1 MAPSLEEWVADLAS
15 GHDARL
21 TKAAVRQSAH
31 GKGLFASEPVKR
43 GDVVASVPKKLT
55 LWVQEGNALAL
66 PGDGAWPRVRAGASA
81 AAPDSGKGWEFILA
95 RAIVDAVAG
104 DGGAFW
110 EAYGGMMPGP
120 ETLAHPFLL
129 SDATLRELQDD
140 DMARRARDERELIK
154 ALMPDLT
161 TPQHAMDDDPHVTV
175 GAWALALVRSRA
187 MRVGVGAHAV
197 VPFLDC
203 ANHASVPSVDYR
215 CDSVETPAS
224 VGLPPQASEAMADVE
239 LVALTDAGVGD
250 ELRLAYTKGQLTSTE
265 HFEQYGFVPTGGSP
279 ADRVRGLPRVTE
291 GKRAARLGRA
301 LRRAIGATLRAVWN
315 EVEDAESARSGSGVE
330 AFDARAVVVAAGAS
344 IAATLGDGDDD
355 AGGGGREE
363 GSEEGVLE
371 DAASSSEDMTSEE
384 ESAHLAALRRAAAE
398 LEASYETTLEADEAA
413 FGGATE
419 SGDERLANV
428 MHLRVCRKRLAR
440 RVREVLDGIELEES
454 Y

>member
-129 SDATLRELQDD
+129 SDAALRELQDD

-187 MRVGVGAHAV
+187 MRVGVDAHAV

-224 VGLPPQASEAMADVE
+224 SGLPPQASEATADVE
-239 LVALTDAGVGD
+239 LVALTDADVGD
-250 ELRLAYTKGQLTSTE
+250 ELRLAYTKGRLTSTE
-265 HFEQYGFVPTGGSP
+265 HFEQSGFVPAGGSP
-279 ADRVRGLPRVTE
+279 ADRVRGLPAVPR
-291 GKRAARLGRA
+291 GRRAARLGRA
-301 LRRAIGATLRAVWN
+301 LRRAIGETLRGVWS
-315 EVEDAESARSGSGVE
+315 EVEALESARCGSGGD
-330 AFDARAVVVAAGAS
+330 ALDARAVVVAAGAS
-344 IAATLGDGDDD
+344 IAATLGDGDD
-355 AGGGGREE
+355 ARGGE
-363 GSEEGVLE
+363 SEEGGE
-371 DAASSSEDMTSEE
+371 DTTSSEDMTREE
-384 ESAHLAALRRAAAE
+384 ESAHLEALRRALADV
-398 LEASYETTLEADEAA
+398 EASFATTLEADEAA
-413 FGGATE
+413 FGGARE
-419 SGDERLANV
+419 RGDERSTNM

-454 Y
+454 

>member
-129 SDATLRELQDD
+129 SDAALRELQDD

-224 VGLPPQASEAMADVE
+224 SGLPPQASEATDVE
-239 LVALTDAGVGD
+239 LVALTDTDVGD
-250 ELRLAYTKGQLTSTE
+250 ELRLAYTKGRLTSTE
-265 HFEQYGFVPTGGSP
+265 HFEQYGFVPAGGSP
-279 ADRVRGLPRVTE
+279 ADRVRGLPSVPR
-291 GKRAARLGRA
+291 GRRAARLGRA
-301 LRRAIGATLRAVWN
+301 LRRAIGETLRGVWS
-315 EVEDAESARSGSGVE
+315 EVEALESARSGSGGD
-330 AFDARAVVVAAGAS
+330 ALDARAVVVAAGAS
-344 IAATLGDGDDD
+344 IAATLGDGDD
-355 AGGGGREE
+355 ARGG
-363 GSEEGVLE
+363 GSEEGGE
-371 DAASSSEDMTSEE
+371 DTTSSEDMTREE
-384 ESAHLAALRRAAAE
+384 ESAHLEALRRAIADV
-398 LEASYETTLEADEAA
+398 EASFATTLEADEAA
-413 FGGATE
+413 FGGARDG
-419 SGDERLANV
+419 GDERSTNV
-428 MHLRVCRKRLAR
+428 MNLRVCRKRLAR

-454 Y
+454 

>member
-1 MAPSLEEWVADLAS
+1 
-15 GHDARL
+15 
-21 TKAAVRQSAH
+21 
-31 GKGLFASEPVKR
+31 
-43 GDVVASVPKKLT
+43 
-55 LWVQEGNALAL
+55 
-66 PGDGAWPRVRAGASA
+66 
-81 AAPDSGKGWEFILA
+81 
-95 RAIVDAVAG
+95 
-104 DGGAFW
+104 
-110 EAYGGMMPGP
+110 
-120 ETLAHPFLL
+120 
-129 SDATLRELQDD
+129 
-140 DMARRARDERELIK
+140 
-154 ALMPDLT
+154 
-161 TPQHAMDDDPHVTV
+161 
-175 GAWALALVRSRA
+175 
-187 MRVGVGAHAV
+187 
-197 VPFLDC
+197 
-203 ANHASVPSVDYR
+203 
-215 CDSVETPAS
+215 
-224 VGLPPQASEAMADVE
+224 MADVE
-239 LVALTDAGVGD
+239 LVALTDADVGD

-315 EVEDAESARSGSGVE
+315 EVEDAESARSGSGAE

-363 GSEEGVLE
+363 GVLEEGVLE

>member
-129 SDATLRELQDD
+129 SDAALRELQDD

-187 MRVGVGAHAV
+187 MRVGVDAHAV

-224 VGLPPQASEAMADVE
+224 SGLPPQASEATADVE
-239 LVALTDAGVGD
+239 LVALTDSDVGD
-250 ELRLAYTKGQLTSTE
+250 ELRLAYTKGRLTSTE
-265 HFEQYGFVPTGGSP
+265 HFEQYGFVPAGGSP
-279 ADRVRGLPRVTE
+279 ADRVRGLPAVPR
-291 GKRAARLGRA
+291 GRRAARLGRA
-301 LRRAIGATLRAVWN
+301 LRRAIGETLRGVWS
-315 EVEDAESARSGSGVE
+315 EVEAL
-330 AFDARAVVVAAGAS
+330 VAAGAS
-344 IAATLGDGDDD
+344 IAATLGDGDD
-355 AGGGGREE
+355 ARGG
-363 GSEEGVLE
+363 GSEEGGE
-371 DAASSSEDMTSEE
+371 DTTSSEDMTREE
-384 ESAHLAALRRAAAE
+384 ESAHLEALRRAIADV
-398 LEASYETTLEADEAA
+398 EASFATTLEADEAA
-413 FGGATE
+413 FGGARE
-419 SGDERLANV
+419 RGDERSTNM

-454 Y
+454 

>member
-110 EAYGGMMPGP
+110 ETYGGMMPGP

-239 LVALTDAGVGD
+239 LVALTDADVGD

-315 EVEDAESARSGSGVE
+315 EVEAAESERSGSGGD
-330 AFDARAVVVAAGAS
+330 ALDARAVVVAAGAS
-344 IAATLGDGDDD
+344 IAATLGDGDERPD
-355 AGGGGREE
+355 G
-363 GSEEGVLE
+363 GSEEGGE
-371 DAASSSEDMTSEE
+371 DTTSEDTTSEDMTSEE
-384 ESAHLAALRRAAAE
+384 ESAHLEALRRAIADV
-398 LEASYETTLEADEAA
+398 EASFATTLEADEAA
-413 FGGATE
+413 FGGACDG
-419 SGDERLANV
+419 GDERVANV

-454 Y
+454 

>member
-129 SDATLRELQDD
+129 SDAALRELQDD

-187 MRVGVGAHAV
+187 MRVGIGAHAV

-215 CDSVETPAS
+215 CDSMETPAS
-224 VGLPPQASEAMADVE
+224 SGLPPQASEATADVE
-239 LVALTDAGVGD
+239 LVALTDADVGD
-250 ELRLAYTKGQLTSTE
+250 ELRLAYTKGRLTSTE
-265 HFEQYGFVPTGGSP
+265 HFEQYGFVPAGGSP
-279 ADRVRGLPRVTE
+279 ADRVRGLPAVPR
-291 GKRAARLGRA
+291 GRRAARLGRA
-301 LRRAIGATLRAVWN
+301 LRRAIGETLRGVWS
-315 EVEDAESARSGSGVE
+315 EVETLESARSGSGGD
-330 AFDARAVVVAAGAS
+330 ALDARAVVVAAGAS
-344 IAATLGDGDDD
+344 IAATLGDGDD
-355 AGGGGREE
+355 ARGGG
-363 GSEEGVLE
+363 
-371 DAASSSEDMTSEE
+371 
-384 ESAHLAALRRAAAE
+384 
-398 LEASYETTLEADEAA
+398 
-413 FGGATE
+413 
-419 SGDERLANV
+419 
-428 MHLRVCRKRLAR
+428 AR
-440 RVREVLDGIELEES
+440 RGARIRRRRRI
-454 Y
+454 

>member
-31 GKGLFASEPVKR
+31 GKGLFASESVKR

-129 SDATLRELQDD
+129 SDAALRELQDD

-187 MRVGVGAHAV
+187 MRVGVDAHAV

-224 VGLPPQASEAMADVE
+224 SGLPPQASEATADVE
-239 LVALTDAGVGD
+239 LVALTDSDVGD
-250 ELRLAYTKGQLTSTE
+250 ELRLAYTKGRLTSTE
-265 HFEQYGFVPTGGSP
+265 HFEQYGFVPAGGSP
-279 ADRVRGLPRVTE
+279 ADRVRGLPAVPR
-291 GKRAARLGRA
+291 GRRAARLGRA
-301 LRRAIGATLRAVWN
+301 LRRAIGETLRGVWS
-315 EVEDAESARSGSGVE
+315 EVEALESARCGSGGD
-330 AFDARAVVVAAGAS
+330 ALDARAVVVAAGAS
-344 IAATLGDGDDD
+344 IAATLGDGDD
-355 AGGGGREE
+355 ARGGE
-363 GSEEGVLE
+363 SEEGGE
-371 DAASSSEDMTSEE
+371 DTTSSEDMTREE
-384 ESAHLAALRRAAAE
+384 ESAHLEALRRALADV
-398 LEASYETTLEADEAA
+398 EASFATTLEADEAA
-413 FGGATE
+413 FGGARE
-419 SGDERLANV
+419 RGDERSTNM

-454 Y
+454 